1 MTDCLFCKIA
11 KKEIPANVVY
21 EDPDVVA
28 FLDIKP
34 VHPGHTLVIAK
45 AHSTD
50 LTDMDPVDLQ
60 AVMSVAQRVTQ
71 ALLENGYDG
80 ANVSTN
86 VKPAAGQVIFHTHV
100 HVVPR
105 KEGDGLKLF
114 PQQDYQGD
122 EAARWHK
129 TLKAALR

>member
-1 MTDCLFCKIA
+1 MTACLFCKIA

-21 EDPDVVA
+21 EDADTVA

-34 VHPGHTLVIAK
+34 VHPGHVLIIAK
-45 AHSTD
+45 AHSDDMTE
-50 LTDMDPVDLQ
+50 MDPVDLQ
-60 AVMSVAQRVTQ
+60 AVMSVAQCVAR
-71 ALLENGYDG
+71 ALLDNGYDG
-80 ANVSTN
+80 VNISTN

-114 PQQDYQGD
+114 PQQDYNDG
-122 EAARWHK
+122 EIAHWHK
-129 TLKAALR
+129 TLQAALR